1 MVRRTPVPACSEAV
15 TESNAVAERSAEALA
30 YNNGR
35 RMLGSHIGSQSGAR
49 GQPDSLALRAS
60 CGAERTRLLR
70 HWPAD
75 ALPVYL
81 ARAIQFREVVDARAL
96 VGHLRTRS
104 SEQSSDRDGRGGE
117 GSTATA
123 PTAS

>member
-30 YNNGR
+30 YSNGR

-49 GQPDSLALRAS
+49 GQPDSLALRAN

-75 ALPVYL
+75 ALAAHL
-81 ARAIQFREVVDARAL
+81 ARALQCREERAL
-96 VGHLRTRS
+96 VVHLRTRS
-104 SEQSSDRDGRGGE
+104 SEQSSDM
-117 GSTATA
+117 
-123 PTAS
+123 ASSGYE

>member
-30 YNNGR
+30 YSNGR
-35 RMLGSHIGSQSGAR
+35 RMLGSHIGSQSGTR
-49 GQPDSLALRAS
+49 GQPDSLALRAN

-75 ALPVYL
+75 ALPAHL
-81 ARAIQFREVVDARAL
+81 ARSLRCSKEVVDAR
-96 VGHLRTRS
+96 VGWTSADAFERAVVRYDVQWY
-104 SEQSSDRDGRGGE
+104 E
-117 GSTATA
+117 
-123 PTAS
+123 